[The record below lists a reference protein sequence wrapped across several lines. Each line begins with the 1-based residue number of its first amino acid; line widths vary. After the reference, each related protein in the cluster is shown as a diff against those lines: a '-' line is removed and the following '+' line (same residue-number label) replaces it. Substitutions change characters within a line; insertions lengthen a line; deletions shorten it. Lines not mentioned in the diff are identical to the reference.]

1 MNTTNYFPQPDYPIL
16 TTSSVNESVSASE
29 GLSDSSANQSA
40 YHIHDYILQTSKQF
54 STSNYIKDPSES
66 SNTSMAYN
74 ITPEAKE
81 VQVGVSLTKPIIG
94 DATAP
99 VDVQHYYDPLSS
111 NYYAPSIQPQ
121 VPIPV
126 HPQAP
131 IPVQPHPQL
140 QVQPQPQPQ
149 TQPSSFLSN
158 SDLPQATLSTIPPQ
172 YYNVQNS
179 AMNYSQNLQDSTL
192 TDPLY
197 DQHIAPRRLFSKS
210 CIKKFVIS
218 ICVFYAISIAI
229 TFVLVF
235 AIDP

>member
-121 VPIPV
+121 
-126 HPQAP
+126 AP
-131 IPVQPHPQL
+131 IPVQPQPQL

-192 TDPLY
+192 NDPLY
-197 DQHIAPRRLFSKS
+197 EKHIAPRRLFSKS

>member
-121 VPIPV
+121 
-126 HPQAP
+126 AP
-131 IPVQPHPQL
+131 IPVQPQPQL

-179 AMNYSQNLQDSTL
+179 AMNYSQNLEDSTL
-192 TDPLY
+192 ADPLY
-197 DQHIAPRRLFSKS
+197 EKHIAPRRLFSKS

-235 AIDP
+235 GIDP

>member
-94 DATAP
+94 DATVP

-121 VPIPV
+121 
-126 HPQAP
+126 AP
-131 IPVQPHPQL
+131 IPVQPQPQL

-179 AMNYSQNLQDSTL
+179 AMNYSQNLEDSTL
-192 TDPLY
+192 ADPLY
-197 DQHIAPRRLFSKS
+197 EKHIAPRRLFSKS

-229 TFVLVF
+229 TFVLVL

>member
-66 SNTSMAYN
+66 FNTSMAYN

-94 DATAP
+94 DATVP

-121 VPIPV
+121 
-126 HPQAP
+126 AP
-131 IPVQPHPQL
+131 IPVQPQPQL

-179 AMNYSQNLQDSTL
+179 AMNYSQNLEDSTL
-192 TDPLY
+192 ADPLY
-197 DQHIAPRRLFSKS
+197 EKHIAPRRLFSKS

>member
-158 SDLPQATLSTIPPQ
+158 SDLPQATLSTIPQQ

>member
-94 DATAP
+94 DATVP

-126 HPQAP
+126 QPQAP
-131 IPVQPHPQL
+131 VPVQPQPQL
-140 QVQPQPQPQ
+140 QIQPQPQPQ

-179 AMNYSQNLQDSTL
+179 AMNYSQNLEDSTL
-192 TDPLY
+192 ADPLY
-197 DQHIAPRRLFSKS
+197 EKHIAPRRLLSKS

-229 TFVLVF
+229 TFALVF
-235 AIDP
+235 GIDP

>member
-94 DATAP
+94 DATVP

-126 HPQAP
+126 QPQAP
-131 IPVQPHPQL
+131 IPVQPQPQL

-172 YYNVQNS
+172 YYNVQDS
-179 AMNYSQNLQDSTL
+179 AMNYIQNLEDSTL
-192 TDPLY
+192 ADPLY
-197 DQHIAPRRLFSKS
+197 EKHIAPRRLFSKS

>member
-29 GLSDSSANQSA
+29 GLSDSSASQSA

-94 DATAP
+94 DATVP

-111 NYYAPSIQPQ
+111 NYYAPSIQP
-121 VPIPV
+121 P
-126 HPQAP
+126 AP
-131 IPVQPHPQL
+131 IPVQPQPQL

-179 AMNYSQNLQDSTL
+179 AMNYSQNLEDSTL
-192 TDPLY
+192 ADPLY
-197 DQHIAPRRLFSKS
+197 EKHIAPRRLFSKS

>member
-126 HPQAP
+126 QPQAP
-131 IPVQPHPQL
+131 IPVQPQPQL
-140 QVQPQPQPQ
+140 QIQPQPQPQ

-179 AMNYSQNLQDSTL
+179 AMNYSQNLEDSTL
-192 TDPLY
+192 ADPLY
-197 DQHIAPRRLFSKS
+197 EKHIAPRRLFSKS

>member
-126 HPQAP
+126 QPQ
-131 IPVQPHPQL
+131 PQL

-172 YYNVQNS
+172 YYNVQDS
-179 AMNYSQNLQDSTL
+179 AMNYIQNLEDSTL
-192 TDPLY
+192 ADPLY
-197 DQHIAPRRLFSKS
+197 EKHIAPRRLFSKS